1 MKQNPAIIALLI
13 ASAQAVKMG
22 YSLN

>member
-22 YSLN
+22 KSLN